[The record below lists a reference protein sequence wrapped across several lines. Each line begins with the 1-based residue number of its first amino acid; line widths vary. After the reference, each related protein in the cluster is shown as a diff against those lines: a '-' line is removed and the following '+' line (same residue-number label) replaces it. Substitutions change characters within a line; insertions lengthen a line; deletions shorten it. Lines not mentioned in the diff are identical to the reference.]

1 MNEITD
7 AEVRDLDLASGRAE
21 LLEEIMS
28 TPVDD
33 LGRAPRT
40 ERRTPHWLIAVVA
53 AVAVI
58 GVVAVPVWLG
68 TRADDA
74 HEPGFGGP
82 GAVACWDGSAGPT
95 CTTPHGK
102 AGLEWALPRLAGH
115 LGQCDPIDASG
126 NSFDDDLPMT
136 FGTPSPGDGT
146 AYRCSLTDLGVG
158 GADAAS
164 PVIWVF
170 AFGDDN
176 GQDLRHEIADVGGAP
191 FSLAGEATGTIVSND
206 VGLVRPSG
214 MFMAAYDDFPFAVV
228 GYASSND
235 EALAYLKALGMRPP
249 SQLSGPGPES
259 PELPDFPG
267 AVLQAPEASPGQD
280 VPSGEPSNVSMEAST
295 GPSN

>member
-7 AEVRDLDLASGRAE
+7 EEVRDLDLAAGRAE

-40 ERRTPHWLIAVVA
+40 DRRTPHWLVAIVA
-53 AVAVI
+53 AAAVI
-58 GVVAVPVWLG
+58 AVVAVPVWLG
-68 TRADDA
+68 TRADNA

-126 NSFDDDLPMT
+126 RSFGDDLPMT
-136 FGTPSPGDGT
+136 FGTPSPGDGA
-146 AYRCSLTDLGVG
+146 AYRCSLTDLAVG

-176 GQDLRHEIADVGGAP
+176 GQDLRDYFKAEWYDPKPLTID
-191 FSLAGEATGTIVSND
+191 GEAAGRIITD
-206 VGLVRPSG
+206 EVGLVRPNG

-228 GYASSND
+228 GYASGND
-235 EALAYLKALGMRPP
+235 EALAFLKALGMRPP
-249 SQLSGPGPES
+249 SQLSGPGPQS

-267 AVLQAPEASPGQD
+267 AVLQAPEASPGQE
-280 VPSGEPSNVSMEAST
+280 VPSGDSGNVSMEASPT
-295 GPSN
+295 H